1 MKRKLFTFLVGI
13 VLSVCAVQKV
23 FAVDVYIVE
32 LYKQIDGAFS
42 DKSDRELDAVL
53 SNNNEDSNYYLLENY
68 TMKKIRRLVIDKEY
82 DFALQSNLIV
92 IDNNL
97 DNAEAVEMYSV
108 IAAALEQQKLKEAE
122 EKARSE
128 KEAAALEAEKEKK
141 KVVAVK
147 EYTTVKNAEGTD
159 VFVASKNER
168 YTAQNWKAMFGMAN
182 AVFVTESSG
191 NYDSFRYGISGNFV
205 YDYYLN
211 KFVVGIDTRLDVI
224 MLPFT
229 NADDTILM
237 DLSVVPELGFTGLN
251 GNLLFRLGFASLFDF
266 KMGKN
271 NTSIL
276 QDNIFSPVLGIGFN
290 KIKLGEID
298 FSGYFDYYLG
308 HLAYENLNAAMK
320 AELNF
325 GIPIMEMDK
334 IKLSFNIGVKDTLFI
349 KTESVENRAGLV
361 LAFGVENVAK

>member
-1 MKRKLFTFLVGI
+1 
-13 VLSVCAVQKV
+13 
-23 FAVDVYIVE
+23 
-32 LYKQIDGAFS
+32 
-42 DKSDRELDAVL
+42 
-53 SNNNEDSNYYLLENY
+53 
-68 TMKKIRRLVIDKEY
+68 
-82 DFALQSNLIV
+82 
-92 IDNNL
+92 
-97 DNAEAVEMYSV
+97 
-108 IAAALEQQKLKEAE
+108 
-122 EKARSE
+122 
-128 KEAAALEAEKEKK
+128 
-141 KVVAVK
+141 
-147 EYTTVKNAEGTD
+147 
-159 VFVASKNER
+159 
-168 YTAQNWKAMFGMAN
+168 
-182 AVFVTESSG
+182 
-191 NYDSFRYGISGNFV
+191 
-205 YDYYLN
+205 
-211 KFVVGIDTRLDVI
+211 

-229 NADDTILM
+229 NADDTLLM

-290 KIKLGEID
+290 KVKLGEID

-325 GIPIMEMDK
+325 GIPIMDMDK